1 MTTSFDFNRAPFN
14 CLNPAEQDRIAAA
27 LDVAYYAAGSV
38 IQQQGEGVDALL
50 VVMKGLVRE
59 GGEAH
64 FYGCFDVLDSKSL
77 LSGKACCTLHAHED
91 TLLWHIRRDVAMKIS
106 DANSQFAAFF
116 YADVA
121 RKLAALSH
129 PVQELQPRVADA
141 VLHTPC
147 WLAESATVMDAARL
161 MKRAHSRAVLVKEA
175 SGVGI
180 FTQSDL
186 RNVVVD
192 GLDANHEAIYR
203 HLKRPLIC
211 VQAEDDLHHAMLLMM
226 RHSVQRLV
234 VLEGDEVCGVLEQI
248 ELMSAF
254 FNNSHNPRGITAQIG
269 RASHPDALLA
279 AVKSTQ
285 QLIRTLH
292 GNGMKITLLAELV
305 GEIRQRLFSRLFTLL
320 APPEMLL
327 HVCLLVLGS
336 EGRGEQI
343 LNTDQDNALIIEDGY
358 QHPDLE
364 RVCEQ
369 FNQQLIAF
377 GYPPCPG
384 LVMVS
389 NPQWRQ
395 SVAGYKRLI
404 NHWTSSASS
413 ENVMH
418 MAIWLDA
425 RPVCGQLAL
434 FEGLRQ
440 YLQQDLGDNAA
451 FLSRFAFPV
460 EQFSPPINLFSRLI
474 TTAGPDK
481 HALDIKKGGIFP
493 VVHGLR
499 SLALQYGVDECNS
512 YQRIQR
518 LSDIGHLSES
528 FGRDLAESLAFLQGL
543 QLKAGLLNQAM
554 DKPVD
559 HLIDPATLTTLE
571 RELLKDTLSV
581 VKQFR
586 QLISHHFKLGML

>member
-1 MTTSFDFNRAPFN
+1 
-14 CLNPAEQDRIAAA
+14 
-27 LDVAYYAAGSV
+27 
-38 IQQQGEGVDALL
+38 
-50 VVMKGLVRE
+50 
-59 GGEAH
+59 
-64 FYGCFDVLDSKSL
+64 
-77 LSGKACCTLHAHED
+77 
-91 TLLWHIRRDVAMKIS
+91 
-106 DANSQFAAFF
+106 
-116 YADVA
+116 
-121 RKLAALSH
+121 
-129 PVQELQPRVADA
+129 
-141 VLHTPC
+141 
-147 WLAESATVMDAARL
+147 
-161 MKRAHSRAVLVKEA
+161 
-175 SGVGI
+175 
-180 FTQSDL
+180 
-186 RNVVVD
+186 VD

-269 RASHPDALLA
+269 RAHHPDALLA

-285 QLIRTLH
+285 QLIRSLH

-305 GEIRQRLFSRLFTLL
+305 GEIRQRLFSRLFMLL
-320 APPEMLL
+320 APPEMLP

-364 RVCEQ
+364 RVCAA
-369 FNQQLIAF
+369 FNQQLITF

-384 LVMVS
+384 QVMVS

-413 ENVMH
+413 ENVMQ

-451 FLSRFAFPV
+451 FLARFAFPV

-499 SLALQYGVDECNS
+499 SLALQYGLDECNS
-512 YQRIQR
+512 YRRIQR
-518 LSDIGHLSES
+518 LSDMGHLSEC

-559 HLIDPATLTTLE
+559 HLIDPAALTTLE